1 MRFTDGTPRARL
13 TFGLDLTALV
23 LFAAAGMRSHT
34 AGTQAEVFLRNAVP
48 VTVAWVGAALLFKAY
63 RPPSVPGLL
72 KTWIIA
78 IPIAVVI
85 RSVWVGSPTGGRFLV
100 FLGVALVFTL
110 LLLAGGRVI
119 AAVAGRRLRGTAP
132 DRSNA

>member
-1 MRFTDGTPRARL
+1 MRLTDGTASARL
-13 TFGLDLTALV
+13 TLAIDLTALV
-23 LFAAAGMRSHT
+23 LFIAAGMRSHT

-48 VTVAWVGAALLFKAY
+48 VTVAWVGAAFLFRTY
-63 RPPSVPGLL
+63 RPPTVPVLL

-78 IPIAVVI
+78 VPIAVVI

-132 DRSNA
+132 DRTNA